1 MPRMDDNI
9 IHSFQQRRQL
19 TQALDDLAN
28 SANEPDLLA
37 RVRALVHTFPSDLLT
52 TMLVR
57 TLETTNSQI
66 RGGLG
71 HLASLLPPEEIVPAL
86 RSAVANRSNSPQ
98 TRATAALILE
108 RFLGE
113 TLPPALLADLNQT
126 NEVAFQS
133 LREAVAEGAL
143 NRHVLLEYVTQ
154 MRQTPESIAFLVL
167 DLLARLELADRIQLL
182 RLIAQDDRP
191 AVAGAALQQLEQLA
205 GRDDPAPSG
214 GNPQGAALTAL
225 YTLQW
230 MLPPDPAARVGR
242 TLRKLQ
248 FAGHRYTPP
257 PATGWRALF
266 SPADVAGN
274 YTIWFVHAAESRADG
289 VIMGMV
295 LNQQLGIRQVFGAE
309 DLPPEQIPKQQSIGQ
324 LVTVRTDAGV
334 NAVLLE
340 APFDFGRHR
349 LAAAQAA
356 HWTQGAS
363 PSLPGEYRLYGDRL
377 WGFAPP
383 VVGPDL
389 ARCVDEREPPSP
401 LPSLAELDQAA
412 AEVLA
417 HPAMQG
423 WTFNNRIFLQRAF
436 GRDSSPP
443 EASALWTRLPQHEL
457 ARMVLTELDQS
468 QERDTLVASLSAGL
482 AAQAAWLYIAGSH
495 AIARHAH
502 LLARCMPALPL
513 AANPILTRLIE
524 TGLLRTR
531 NNRTDS
537 I

>member
-1 MPRMDDNI
+1 MDDNI

-19 TQALDDLAN
+19 TQAIDDLAN

-37 RVRALVHTFPSDLLT
+37 RVRTLVHTYPSDLLT
-52 TMLVR
+52 SMLVK

-71 HLASLLPPEEIVPAL
+71 HLASLLPPEEIAPAL
-86 RSAVANRSNSPQ
+86 RSAAANRGNSPQ

-113 TLPPALLADLNQT
+113 TLPPALLADLNHT

-133 LREAVAEGAL
+133 LREAAAEGAL

-167 DLLARLELADRIQLL
+167 DLLARLDVADRIQLL

-191 AVAGAALQQLEQLA
+191 AVAGVALQQLEQLA
-205 GRDDPAPSG
+205 GRVDADIAL
-214 GNPQGAALTAL
+214 AALH
-225 YTLQW
+225 TLQW
-230 MLPPDPAARVGR
+230 MLPPDPAARVER

-248 FAGHRYTPP
+248 FAGRRYTPP
-257 PATGWRALF
+257 DPTGWRALL

-274 YTIWFVHAAESRADG
+274 YTVWFVHAVETRLDG
-289 VIMGMV
+289 VILGMV
-295 LNQQLGIRQVFGAE
+295 LNQRVGIRQVFGAE
-309 DLPPEQIPKQQSIGQ
+309 NLPPEQIPQQQPVGQ

-340 APFDFGRHR
+340 APFDFGRRR

-356 HWTQGAS
+356 HWAQGS
-363 PSLPGEYRLYGDRL
+363 PPSLPGEYRLYGDRL
-377 WGFAPP
+377 WLFAPP
-383 VVGPDL
+383 VVDPDL

-401 LPSLAELDQAA
+401 LPSSAELDQAA

-423 WTFNNRIFLQRAF
+423 WTFNNRLFQQHTF
-436 GRDSSPP
+436 GRDPSTAAGS
-443 EASALWTRLPQHEL
+443 LWARLPQHEL
-457 ARMVLTELDQS
+457 AHMVLTELEQS
-468 QERDTLVASLSAGL
+468 QERDNLVASLAEGL
-482 AAQAAWLYIAGSH
+482 LAQAAWFHIAGSRATAQH
-495 AIARHAH
+495 AQ
-502 LLARCMPALPL
+502 LLARCVPALPL
-513 AANPILTRLIE
+513 AANPILTRLVE
-524 TGLLRTR
+524 TGLRR
-531 NNRTDS
+531 ARANRTDP